1 MSQAPQLSPYFQLL
15 QSDQTIQ
22 ARLSLAS
29 CNANPSQ
36 SLINGILE
44 PLNTLS
50 STGKIPASMCIIV
63 VDGLCEA
70 EQHRPDYG
78 DTLASFIAKHLVQF
92 PSWLKIVCTVRSSMV
107 DISRV
112 MPFHKIW

>member
-29 CNANPSQ
+29 CNASPSQ
-36 SLINGILE
+36 SLVKGILE

-50 STGKIPASMCIIV
+50 STGKIPATMSIIV

-70 EQHRPDYG
+70 EQHRPEHG
-78 DTLASFIAKHLVQF
+78 DTLARFLARHLHQF
-92 PSWLKIVCTVRSSMV
+92 PSWLKIVCTVRSSLVNIAREMQ
-107 DISRV
+107 
-112 MPFHKIW
+112 FHQIR